1 MRVVVVDDEAPAR
14 DELSYLLK
22 QHADIEVIAEADD
35 VQTALKVIRKER
47 PDVVFLDISMPGGD
61 GMEAARQLAK
71 LSEPPLV
78 VFATAYDQHAVEA
91 FAVNAVDYL
100 LKPFSEDRV
109 AEAIEKLRKLLGQRK
124 AANQLL
130 QNKIAV
136 NADDLIKLLDP
147 AEIIYACRQGRDV
160 VIKTKDDYYTVNY
173 SLNNLEQRLANSPF
187 FRPHHSFLVNVEAIE
202 KIEPGFQGY
211 MLVMKD
217 KEASR
222 VPVSRSGMKE
232 IKRLLGL

>member
-14 DELSYLLK
+14 DELNYLLK
-22 QHADIEVIAEADD
+22 QHADLEVIAEADD
-35 VQTALKVIRKER
+35 AHTALQVIRRER
-47 PDVVFLDISMPGGD
+47 PEVVFLDISMPGNS
-61 GMEAARQLAK
+61 GMEIARQLAK

-100 LKPFSEDRV
+100 LKPFSEERV
-109 AEAIEKLRKLLGQRK
+109 AETIEKLRKLLANRK
-124 AANQLL
+124 TTNNLL

-136 NADDLIKLLDP
+136 SNEDMIKLLDP
-147 AEIIYACRQGRDV
+147 TEIIYASRQGRDV
-160 VIKTKDDYYTVNY
+160 IIKTKDDIYTVNY
-173 SLNNLEQRLANSPF
+173 SLNNLEQRLTNHTF
-187 FRPHHSFLVNVEAIE
+187 FRPHHSFLVNIEGIE
-202 KIEPGFQGY
+202 KIEPGFQGHQ
-211 MLVMKD
+211 LVMKD